1 MCTLRFFDFL
11 CLALTPKSCFQ
22 EVMQMSAYSSKRLTD
37 IKNDFERGVFLAVY
51 NSHKQ
56 KYHRSVAGIVLG
68 LKHALRGILFSWPL
82 YLLTLAAYAVPG
94 SFVLVFLLLLIPAV
108 YVSWVIL
115 SRGVKEDYMNLV
127 DGYILR
133 SGYLGR
139 MLFHKKT

>member
-1 MCTLRFFDFL
+1 MDNYTSR
-11 CLALTPKSCFQ
+11 
-22 EVMQMSAYSSKRLTD
+22 RLSD
-37 IKNDFERGVFLAVY
+37 IRNDFERGVFLAIY
-51 NSHKQ
+51 NSRKQ
-56 KYHRSVAGIVLG
+56 RYHRMAAGLMLG

-94 SFVLVFLLLLIPAV
+94 SFMLVFILLLMPAV

-115 SRGVKEDYMNLV
+115 NRGVREDYSKLV

-139 MLFHKKT
+139 MLFHGKT